1 LHEARH
7 CRRKAAR
14 DGRDRDPSEIRL
26 IREAVEAKTQTTSD
40 EVTQA
45 SEMGQQGLGLKVWL
59 VVFTIAIVA
68 LTAVHAW
75 PELKHLWG
83 QR

>member
-1 LHEARH
+1 
-7 CRRKAAR
+7 
-14 DGRDRDPSEIRL
+14 
-26 IREAVEAKTQTTSD
+26 
-40 EVTQA
+40 
-45 SEMGQQGLGLKVWL
+45 MGQQGLGLKVWL